1 MNDLAYVLTI
11 ATGIAT
17 AIVGGVLFA
26 FSGFVMK
33 ALARISAD
41 RGIAAMQSINIAVQN
56 WLCSLLFF
64 GTGLTCIV
72 LMVWSLI
79 NWGLPET
86 GYVLA
91 GGVSYIFGGLLVTGA
106 FNVPL
111 NNRLAKVDPVSEEGH
126 IVWRRFVP
134 VWMVWNHIRTAACI
148 AASIA
153 FITGLLEM

>member
-11 ATGIAT
+11 ATGIAS

-26 FSGFVMK
+26 FSAFIMK

-72 LMVWSLI
+72 LLVWSLM
-79 NWGLPET
+79 NWGSPGT
-86 GYVLA
+86 GYLLA
-91 GGVSYIFGGLLVTGA
+91 GGISYVLGGLLVTGA

-111 NNRLAKVDPVSEEGH
+111 NDRLAKVDPVSEEGN

-134 VWMVWNHIRTAACI
+134 VWMVWNHIRTVACF
-148 AASIA
+148 AASIT
-153 FITGLLEM
+153 FIAGLLEM